1 MSKQKT
7 NRMGVISRGI
17 KTPIIQPGDNLE
29 EIVISSVMEATG
41 EFQDGD
47 IIGVTEAVVAI
58 SQGNFATAEDI
69 QTDIMNKFPGAT
81 ELAIVDPIQSRNRF
95 MEVLK
100 AIAGTPQL
108 KKLYIFMTYP
118 CDEVG
123 NRFISDEAI
132 MDSDINPY
140 KDVLDVK
147 TFYKKFGYPKHPFTG
162 KNYIVEYQAACM
174 GKAEIVLCN
183 DFSKVPEYCKD
194 VLVCSI
200 HRREMTKRI
209 VSRSGAN
216 RVFTMADILS
226 EAVNGS
232 GYNEKFGL
240 YGTNAMAGGK
250 LKLMPRDCFDFSRSI
265 KAKVKERH
273 GKDVEVFVYG
283 DGAFKDPVG
292 GIWELADPQTTL
304 GATNGLVGTPK
315 EVKLK
320 YLASANE
327 GKSSKEI
334 EKIVAKEKAE
344 RVASG
349 DVTSNASLGTT
360 PRQITDLLA
369 SLADLTTG
377 SGDRQTPVVLISG
390 YLR

>member
-123 NRFISDEAI
+123 NRFI
-132 MDSDINPY
+132 
-140 KDVLDVK
+140 
-147 TFYKKFGYPKHPFTG
+147 
-162 KNYIVEYQAACM
+162 
-174 GKAEIVLCN
+174 
-183 DFSKVPEYCKD
+183 VPEYCKD

-250 LKLMPRDCFDFSRSI
+250 LKLMSRDCFDFSRSI
-265 KAKVKERH
+265 KAKVKERY

-304 GATNGLVGTPK
+304 GATKIWCFSQK
-315 EVKLK
+315 ECV
-320 YLASANE
+320 
-327 GKSSKEI
+327 
-334 EKIVAKEKAE
+334 
-344 RVASG
+344 
-349 DVTSNASLGTT
+349 
-360 PRQITDLLA
+360 
-369 SLADLTTG
+369 
-377 SGDRQTPVVLISG
+377 
-390 YLR
+390 